1 MNISNDTLNILKNFS
16 QINKSI
22 VINPGNEISTLAV
35 TKNILASA
43 KVKESFD
50 STISIYDLSEFIA
63 TFSLFKNPEFDFSNN
78 QFMVISDKGSKTST
92 QFFYADPS
100 IITSAPEKKIT
111 IPSVDVEFTIN
122 DSDLDTL
129 IKASR
134 IHNVTDLCLVGD
146 GESIRMVVKDK
157 KNDTS
162 NNFSMVVGETQ
173 ENFCFYFKVENLKLL
188 PGNYNVK
195 VSKTNVSL
203 FTSTNGDLEYYIA
216 LEPDSTFG

>member
-100 IITSAPEKKIT
+100 VITSAPEKKIT

>member
-43 KVKESFD
+43 KVKETFD
-50 STISIYDLSEFIA
+50 SKISIYDLSEFIA
-63 TFSLFKNPEFDFSNN
+63 TFSLFKNPEFDFSSRE
-78 QFMVISDKGSKTST
+78 FMVISDKGTRTST
-92 QFFYADPS
+92 QYFYADPS
-100 IITSAPEKKIT
+100 VITSAPEKKIE
-111 IPSVDVEFTIN
+111 IPSVDVEFTIS

-162 NNFSMVVGETQ
+162 NNFSMVVGETDS
-173 ENFCFYFKVENLKLL
+173 NFCFYFKVENLKLL
-188 PGNYNVK
+188 PGNYNVQ
-195 VSKTNVSL
+195 VSKSNVSL
-203 FTSTNGDLEYYIA
+203 FTSTNGDLEYFIA